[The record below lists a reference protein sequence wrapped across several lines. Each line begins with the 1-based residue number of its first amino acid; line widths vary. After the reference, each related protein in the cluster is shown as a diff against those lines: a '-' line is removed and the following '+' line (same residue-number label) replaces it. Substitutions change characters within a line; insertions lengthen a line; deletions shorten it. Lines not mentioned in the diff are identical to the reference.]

1 MSRRSD
7 EKNVRHA
14 HGRNGLAPF
23 VQEGNGHAA
32 NGRAGR
38 PGRDPA
44 FENGDG
50 VAHDDGAGHR
60 SAEFVKEPWRI
71 FRILS
76 EFVDGIDGMR
86 DVKPAVSIFG
96 SARTPRSHPNYR
108 AARRLACDLATR
120 GFSIVT
126 GGGPGIM
133 EAANRGA
140 KDGRGRSIGLNIS
153 LPHEQKPNP
162 HQDVAL
168 HFRYFFVRKFHFVKH
183 STAFVN
189 FPGGFGTMDEMFEAL
204 TLIQTEK
211 VRELPVVLIGKK
223 YWSGLVEWIRQTM
236 LSQRNV
242 SEGDLDLFHVTDDL
256 EEAADLIETCWRR
269 SLVLSA
275 GLAEVRR
282 ARDDR

>member
-1 MSRRSD
+1 
-7 EKNVRHA
+7 VR
-14 HGRNGLAPF
+14 
-23 VQEGNGHAA
+23 
-32 NGRAGR
+32 
-38 PGRDPA
+38 
-44 FENGDG
+44 
-50 VAHDDGAGHR
+50 
-60 SAEFVKEPWRI
+60 
-71 FRILS
+71 
-76 EFVDGIDGMR
+76 
-86 DVKPAVSIFG
+86 PAVSIFG
-96 SARTPRSHPNYR
+96 SARTRPGHANYR
-108 AARRLACDLATR
+108 NARRLARMLAER

-140 KDGRGRSIGLNIS
+140 RDGGGRSIGLNIQ
-153 LPHEQKPNP
+153 LPQEQKPNV

-183 STAFVN
+183 SVAFVN

-211 VRELPVVLIGKK
+211 VRELPVVLIGRR

-236 LSQRNV
+236 LLQRNV
-242 SEGDLDLFHVTDDL
+242 SDGDLDLFHVTDDL

-269 SLVLSA
+269 NLVLSD

-282 ARDDR
+282 TRADR

>member
-7 EKNVRHA
+7 EKNARHA
-14 HGRNGLAPF
+14 PGRIGLAPHAP
-23 VQEGNGHAA
+23 ETNGHAPS
-32 NGRAGR
+32 GRA
-38 PGRDPA
+38 DPIFA
-44 FENGDG
+44 VDSFDLP
-50 VAHDDGAGHR
+50 AHSADRR

-76 EFVDGIDGMR
+76 EFVDGIDEMR

-96 SARTPRSHPNYR
+96 SARTPRSHANYR
-108 AARRLACDLATR
+108 AARRLARDLARR

-140 KDGRGRSIGLNIS
+140 KDGGGRSIGLNIN

-211 VRELPVVLIGKK
+211 VRELPVVLIGKR
-223 YWSGLVEWIRQTM
+223 YWSGLVEWIKQTM
-236 LSQRNV
+236 LLQRNV
-242 SEGDLDLFHVTDDL
+242 SHGDLDLFHVTDDL
-256 EEAADLIETCWRR
+256 EEAADLIETCWRKN
-269 SLVLSA
+269 LVLSE

-282 ARDDR
+282 VHSGR

>member
-1 MSRRSD
+1 
-7 EKNVRHA
+7 V
-14 HGRNGLAPF
+14 
-23 VQEGNGHAA
+23 
-32 NGRAGR
+32 
-38 PGRDPA
+38 
-44 FENGDG
+44 
-50 VAHDDGAGHR
+50 
-60 SAEFVKEPWRI
+60 RI
-71 FRILS
+71 FF
-76 EFVDGIDGMR
+76 EFLRGFRALHFVGPC
-86 DVKPAVSIFG
+86 VTVFG
-96 SARTPRSHPNYR
+96 SARFPDGHPYYELAREMGRSLAR
-108 AARRLACDLATR
+108 A
-120 GFSIVT
+120 GFTVMT

-140 KDGRGRSIGLNIS
+140 KDGGGRSIGLNIN

-223 YWSGLVEWIRQTM
+223 YWSGLVEWIKQTM
-236 LSQRNV
+236 LLQRNV
-242 SEGDLDLFHVTDDL
+242 SHGDLDLFHVTDDL
-256 EEAADLIETCWRR
+256 EEAADLIETCWRKN
-269 SLVLSA
+269 LVLSE

-282 ARDDR
+282 AHADR